1 MRGKV
6 GVEDEQAG
14 DRRGPSARGARAP
27 ELDSAGSERDPVM
40 EVQQQEKP
48 KTPINEAM
56 NEGSLQGVVGGFDSA
71 CKGAQHHLAPKSDP
85 WMAHSSVEGYD
96 GHSSPSASSRVGC
109 SKKCLSM
116 QHLDWSMAEVDGNPN
131 ASEEL
136 RQLAKWARQQQDKPK
151 SNPRTRSLATDP
163 EATSVGQGHV
173 RWPVEE
179 RCLLVGSVKNDN
191 GSAGKDRACSTKVPT
206 VHAQGAPGQ
215 GWRTV
220 DD

>member
-71 CKGAQHHLAPKSDP
+71 CKGAQHHLAAKSEP

-163 EATSVGQGHV
+163 EAVAKI
-173 RWPVEE
+173 PPP
-179 RCLLVGSVKNDN
+179 SVKDMYD
-191 GSAGKDRACSTKVPT
+191 GPSRSDAS
-206 VHAQGAPGQ
+206 
-215 GWRTV
+215 
-220 DD
+220 